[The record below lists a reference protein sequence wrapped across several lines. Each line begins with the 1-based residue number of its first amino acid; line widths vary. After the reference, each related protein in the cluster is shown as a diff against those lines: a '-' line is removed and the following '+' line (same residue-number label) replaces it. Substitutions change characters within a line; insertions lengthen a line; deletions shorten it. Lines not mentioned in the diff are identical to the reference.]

1 MIQSKVIFLYDN
13 KGRVRNLR
21 PEISNYTVG
30 KTYDVIISP
39 ERLNFQ
45 IQNDVGNLI
54 TMSHVL
60 IDYGI
65 FVEVHKFRDDKL
77 NTILQNV

>member
-1 MIQSKVIFLYDN
+1 MIKSKVIFLYD
-13 KGRVRNLR
+13 KTRVKSLK
-21 PEISNYTVG
+21 PEISNYTLG

-45 IQNDVGNLI
+45 ITNDIGNFI

-77 NTILQNV
+77 NTILQ